1 MKNNN
6 WTRRDFLRCAG
17 ATASAPL
24 LAAQVAD
31 ADDGNR
37 PPNIVLIFTDDQG
50 YQDIGCY
57 GATGFQTPYL
67 DRMAREG
74 CRFTDFYV
82 AASVCSPSRAALL
95 TGRYPPRAGVTNVLF
110 PRAER
115 GLPLSE
121 VTIADVLKERG
132 YATACFGKWHLGD
145 EEKYLPTRRGFDE
158 YFGIPYSNDM
168 AIDAD
173 MPFADEVKFRKGAT
187 AENFR
192 SGKKKR
198 GWVPL
203 FRNEEVVEY
212 PANQSTLTKRYTRES
227 VRFIRE
233 NSDNPF
239 FLYVPHTM
247 PHIPL
252 AASEEFRGSSGSGLY
267 GDVMQELDWSA
278 GQILKTLQEE
288 GLDENTLVIYTSDNG
303 PWLSKGDAGGS
314 AGPLRNGKFST
325 YEGGFRMPCI
335 MRWPGR
341 MPAGRT
347 CGDICATIDLLPTFA
362 AMADAPM
369 PQDRVIDG
377 KNLLPY
383 LTGEQEESPRNR
395 YFYYDGKNLEA
406 MRKGRW
412 KLRVADD
419 PQLFDLRNDIGEQ
432 ENLASEHPDRVERMR
447 KIMNEFDSDLKS

>member
-1 MKNNN
+1 MTENG
-6 WTRRDFLRCAG
+6 WTRRDFLRSAG
-17 ATASAPL
+17 ATASVPL
-24 LAAQVAD
+24 LAARASGGT
-31 ADDGNR
+31 DGDQ

-50 YQDIGCY
+50 YGDLGCY
-57 GATGFQTPYL
+57 GATDFETPHL
-67 DRMAREG
+67 DQMAQEG
-74 CRFTDFYV
+74 ARFTDFYV

-95 TGRYPPRAGVTNVLF
+95 TGRYPPRAGLTDVLF
-110 PRAER
+110 PNDER
-115 GLPLSE
+115 GLPQSE
-121 VTIADVLKERG
+121 VTIAKVLQERG

-145 EEKYLPTRRGFDE
+145 EEQFLPTRQGFDE

-168 AIDAD
+168 AIDPD
-173 MPFADEVKFRKGAT
+173 MPFADDVNFRKGAT
-187 AENFR
+187 AEDFR
-192 SGKKKR
+192 NGKKKG

-203 FRNEEVVEY
+203 FRGEEVIEY

-233 NSDNPF
+233 NRDNPF

-247 PHIPL
+247 PHVPL

-288 GLDENTLVIYTSDNG
+288 GLDENTLFIYTSDNG

-314 AGPLRNGKFST
+314 AGPLRSGKFST

-335 MRWPGR
+335 MRWPGTIS
-341 MPAGRT
+341 AGRT
-347 CGDICATIDLLPTFA
+347 CRGICATIDLPPTFA
-362 AMADAPM
+362 AMAGISM

-383 LTGEQEESPRNR
+383 LAGKQEKSPRER
-395 YFYYDGKNLEA
+395 YFYYDGSNLKA

-412 KLRVADD
+412 KLHVADE
-419 PQLFDLRNDIGEQ
+419 QELFDLRDDIGE
-432 ENLASEHPDRVERMR
+432 EHNLASEHPDRVEHMR
-447 KIMNEFDSDLKS
+447 KIMQEFDNDLKS